1 MSKIKTFIA
10 IAVVAVIVGSCIL
23 TASAQIS
30 STTFVVWNFNDTK
43 AAAKTVA
50 TAPTGTQ
57 FYAYAEI
64 YSYST
69 GEYAFIQS
77 STSTQSSLTVITEYV
92 TIKYPTQPPLISYS
106 GGHGTDAIS

>member
-1 MSKIKTFIA
+1 MSKIKTIIA

-50 TAPTGTQ
+50 TAPAGTQ

-69 GEYAFIQS
+69 GEEAFIQAD
-77 STSTQSSLTVITEYV
+77 TETQSTLTVV
-92 TIKYPTQPPLISYS
+92 TSQVNIVYPTNPPLVRYS
-106 GGHGTDAIS
+106 GGHGTGAIS